1 MGSSSVSSSEAA
13 AVAQFG
19 EPTTGYIIG
28 VDYLPK
34 LAAII
39 SIFCSTLLVAEVRKD
54 FKKSRRKSSSG
65 GGRITNTNNTHNSII
80 SRILLSI
87 SVADIIFSL

>member
-1 MGSSSVSSSEAA
+1 MEAA
-13 AVAQFG
+13 IAQFG
-19 EPTTGYIIG
+19 EPTTGYIVG

-34 LAAII
+34 LAAVI

-54 FKKSRRKSSSG
+54 FKESKGR
-65 GGRITNTNNTHNSII
+65 RITATNNTHNSII

-87 SVADIIFSL
+87 SIADIIFSL